1 MKRLVSLCLSMF
13 IIISAFFFSSCS
25 GKKTNLLKED
35 SLSFRSEQEMFD
47 AVQGVWLYE
56 YENSEGDLFKDFL
69 IFKEKE
75 IFAFGTKDFEYALG
89 EILADKIKKG
99 EDPSI
104 IEYKNIVETLEKKV
118 FEESIKEDTTD
129 YYKGEMTFSRGYLYK
144 IDRSIDQAIQ
154 ITKDG
159 IKYKKYDYGSF
170 DDEND
175 YYLFKKIETSSTLN
189 SKTFEDLFRITKE
202 KHIIS
207 PGLFLPNT
215 GTAYAKLLDV
225 KDWVLYSEGDG
236 EKSTIYLKNGDS
248 NSGALIYSNS
258 LCTFTWGSNKKNF
271 VVYRADEKKL
281 IIQANDCFGEYYD
294 SFSYLYHYVYHY
306 VDLMLGNY
314 PYKLSGHE
322 LFEMFENEGKV
333 SGGVKSLD
341 KVIDRIEYEIDK
353 SVTAKSGVIQ
363 VTWNCEY

>member
-1 MKRLVSLCLSMF
+1 M
-13 IIISAFFFSSCS
+13 
-25 GKKTNLLKED
+25 
-35 SLSFRSEQEMFD
+35 
-47 AVQGVWLYE
+47 
-56 YENSEGDLFKDFL
+56 
-69 IFKEKE
+69 
-75 IFAFGTKDFEYALG
+75 
-89 EILADKIKKG
+89 
-99 EDPSI
+99 
-104 IEYKNIVETLEKKV
+104 
-118 FEESIKEDTTD
+118 
-129 YYKGEMTFSRGYLYK
+129 
-144 IDRSIDQAIQ
+144 
-154 ITKDG
+154 
-159 IKYKKYDYGSF
+159 
-170 DDEND
+170 
-175 YYLFKKIETSSTLN
+175 
-189 SKTFEDLFRITKE
+189 
-202 KHIIS
+202 
-207 PGLFLPNT
+207 FLPNT